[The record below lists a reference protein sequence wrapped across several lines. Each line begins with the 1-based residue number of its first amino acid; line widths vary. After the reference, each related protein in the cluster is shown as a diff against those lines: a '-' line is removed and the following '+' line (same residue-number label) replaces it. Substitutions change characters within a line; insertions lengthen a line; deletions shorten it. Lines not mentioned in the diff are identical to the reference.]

1 MKEADM
7 HPVAYLFEEIYREY
21 WGIPKAERARERK
34 RPETPAWRHR
44 QPEQRGDRK

>member
-1 MKEADM
+1 M

-34 RPETPAWRHR
+34 RSEGPSWYRR
-44 QPEQRGDRK
+44 QPQHLSDKR